1 MDVLEAIKKRHSVR
15 AFLDKEVD
23 ESVVRE
29 IIEVSK
35 QSPSGV
41 NSQPWK
47 VYAVLE
53 KLEDNLVK
61 EACEKFDAGS
71 WEIRISGIPQ

>member
-35 QSPSGV
+35 QSPQEST
-41 NSQPWK
+41 
-47 VYAVLE
+47 L
-53 KLEDNLVK
+53 NLGK
-61 EACEKFDAGS
+61 YMLF
-71 WEIRISGIPQ
+71 

>member
-41 NSQPWK
+41 SQPIESICCFRK
-47 VYAVLE
+47 
-53 KLEDNLVK
+53 
-61 EACEKFDAGS
+61 S
-71 WEIRISGIPQ
+71 